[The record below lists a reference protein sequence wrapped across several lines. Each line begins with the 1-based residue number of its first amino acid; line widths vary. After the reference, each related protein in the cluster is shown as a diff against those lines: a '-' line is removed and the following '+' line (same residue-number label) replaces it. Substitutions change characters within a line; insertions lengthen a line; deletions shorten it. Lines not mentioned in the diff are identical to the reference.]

1 MQMLSKEKEAFIL
14 KLSRSELLILHNALN
29 EVVNGIEV
37 PEFSTR
43 MGAEVSEV
51 ESLLGQTHNFLG
63 EKN

>member
-1 MQMLSKEKEAFIL
+1 L

-29 EVVNGIEV
+29 EVINGIEV

-43 MGAEVSEV
+43 MGAEVLEV
-51 ESLLGQTHNFLG
+51 ESLIKQTRQFLG